1 MMMISFF
8 LLILMMIFL
17 AISPIIVVDS
27 FLISYILIS
36 ILNLILTLFQEFL
49 TAMKMMVVLQ
59 NLLVDLVDL
68 YFPLDS
74 LAWQFH
80 LEDDQD

>member
-1 MMMISFF
+1 
-8 LLILMMIFL
+8 MMIFL

-49 TAMKMMVVLQ
+49 TAMKMVVVLQ
-59 NLLVDLVDL
+59 SLLVDLD
-68 YFPLDS
+68 FPLDS

>member
-1 MMMISFF
+1 
-8 LLILMMIFL
+8 MMIFL

-59 NLLVDLVDL
+59 NLLADL

-74 LAWQFH
+74 LAWQFY

>member
-1 MMMISFF
+1 MMMMIFFF

-59 NLLVDLVDL
+59 NLLADL

-74 LAWQFH
+74 LAWQFY